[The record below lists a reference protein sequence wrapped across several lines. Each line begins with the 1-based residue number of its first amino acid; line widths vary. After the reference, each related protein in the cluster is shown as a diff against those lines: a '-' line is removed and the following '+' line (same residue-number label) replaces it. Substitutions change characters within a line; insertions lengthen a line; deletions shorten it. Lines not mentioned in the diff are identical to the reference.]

1 MSTMHYLAV
10 DIGGTAVKVGL
21 VSASGSVLNKASYPA
36 SFDGYKTPLQ
46 ETALKGA
53 EDFVRQMAEA
63 RGLAESKTKNMAR
76 ALELKGIGIS
86 ATCLIDS
93 EKGKVVGAHIP
104 NYQGAE
110 LKKLFEEA
118 FGLETRVINDA
129 DSAALAELW
138 TGSLKGCRN
147 GILLT
152 IGTGIGG
159 GIIVNGGL
167 LSGAHGFAGE
177 VGHMS
182 IKMDGPLAA
191 YGNRGGYEE
200 YASTKA
206 LLRRAEERLMEEALP
221 LPEEGLSGHW
231 LFEQVDRGDTLMK
244 QILTEWIDDLAV
256 GIENL
261 IYIFDPERVVLG
273 GGVSAQEKWVIKP
286 LEKRLKKSIMHAYR
300 EHIRVMPATHR
311 NDAGLIGAVYSFA
324 EG

>member
-1 MSTMHYLAV
+1 MHYLAV

-21 VSASGSVLNKASYPA
+21 VSATGGVLNKASYPA
-36 SFDGYKTPLQ
+36 DFDGYKTPLQ

-53 EDFVRQMAEA
+53 EEFVRRMSEAKGGGEGAMKQMV
-63 RGLAESKTKNMAR
+63 K
-76 ALELKGIGIS
+76 ALELQGIGIS
-86 ATCLIDS
+86 ATCLIDTV
-93 EKGKVVGAHIP
+93 KGRVAGAHIP

-110 LKKLFEEA
+110 LKKHFEET

-129 DSAALAELW
+129 NSAALAELW
-138 TGSLKGCRN
+138 TGSLKGCKN

-159 GIIVNGGL
+159 GIIADGKL

-182 IKMDGPLAA
+182 IKKDGPLAA

-206 LLRRAEERLMEEALP
+206 LLRRVEERLMEEGLP

-231 LFEQVDRGDTLMK
+231 VFEQADRGDALME
-244 QILTEWIDDLAV
+244 QILNEWIEDLMV

-261 IYIFDPERVVLG
+261 VYIFDPERVVLG
-273 GGVSAQEKWVIKP
+273 GGVSAQEKWLIKP
-286 LEKRLKKSIMHAYR
+286 LEERLHKKLMHAYQ
-300 EHIRVMPATHR
+300 EHIRVLSATHL

>member
-1 MSTMHYLAV
+1 MHYLAV

-21 VSASGSVLNKASYPA
+21 VSAIGGVLNKASYPA
-36 SFDGYKTPLQ
+36 DFDGYKTPLQ

-53 EDFVRQMAEA
+53 EVFVRRMAEA
-63 RGLAESKTKNMAR
+63 KGVGEGAMKQMVK
-76 ALELKGIGIS
+76 ALELQGIGIS
-86 ATCLIDS
+86 ATCLIDTV
-93 EKGKVVGAHIP
+93 KGRVAGAHIP

-110 LKKLFEEA
+110 LKKHFEET

-129 DSAALAELW
+129 NSAALAELW
-138 TGSLKGCRN
+138 TGSLKGCKN

-159 GIIVNGGL
+159 GIIADGKL

-182 IKMDGPLAA
+182 IKKDGPLAA

-206 LLRRAEERLMEEALP
+206 LLHRVEERLMEEGLP

-231 LFEQVDRGDTLMK
+231 VFEQADRGDALME
-244 QILTEWIDDLAV
+244 QILNEWIEDLMV

-261 IYIFDPERVVLG
+261 VYIFDPERVVLG
-273 GGVSAQEKWVIKP
+273 GGVSAQEKWLIKP
-286 LEKRLKKSIMHAYR
+286 LEERLHKKLMHAYQ
-300 EHIRVMPATHR
+300 EHIRVLPATHL
-311 NDAGLIGAVYSFA
+311 NDAGLIGAVYSFV

>member
-1 MSTMHYLAV
+1 MHYLAV

-21 VSASGSVLNKASYPA
+21 VSASGGLLNKASYPA
-36 SFDGYKTPLQ
+36 DFDGYKTPLQ

-53 EDFVRQMAEA
+53 EEFVRRMAA
-63 RGLAESKTKNMAR
+63 AKGLAEGGIKHLAK
-76 ALELKGIGIS
+76 ALELRGIGIS
-86 ATCLIDS
+86 ATCLIDT
-93 EKGKVVGAHIP
+93 EKGRVVGSHIP
-104 NYQGAE
+104 NYQKAE
-110 LKKLFEEA
+110 LKKHFEEV

-129 DSAALAELW
+129 NSAALAELW
-138 TGSLKGCRN
+138 TGSLKGCKN

-159 GIIVNGGL
+159 GIIADGKL

-182 IKMDGPLAA
+182 IKKDGPLAA

-206 LLRRAEERLMEEALP
+206 LLRRVEERLMEEDLP

-231 LFEQVDRGDTLMK
+231 VFEQADRGDALMK
-244 QILTEWIDDLAV
+244 QILQDWIEDLVV

-261 IYIFDPERVVLG
+261 VYIFDPERVVLG
-273 GGVSAQEKWVIKP
+273 GGVSAQEKWLIKP
-286 LEKRLKKSIMHAYR
+286 LEERLHKNLMHAYQ
-300 EHIRVMPATHR
+300 EHIRVLPAAHL
-311 NDAGLIGAVYSFA
+311 NDAGLIGAVYSFV